1 MLAPWQ
7 RSTRPGP
14 VRRVCDVNVRA
25 SSYWTYPPPAVQL
38 HLRIAN
44 HESKPSWTHA
54 RTHAVAPRDL
64 SSAPRSADDGTRAS
78 RACVSTSLRVNES
91 GATRHDAGSAWLG
104 RRIDTLGRRAT
115 PPGLAA
121 LCRYTHSGRRV
132 EHNLPTLPALRA
144 TSTRR
149 GSRRRRR
156 PSLACARVS
165 IDRSNAALRWCRG
178 LQIAASVRAVL
189 LRHAVL

>member
-1 MLAPWQ
+1 M
-7 RSTRPGP
+7 
-14 VRRVCDVNVRA
+14 NVRA

-44 HESKPSWTHA
+44 HESRIEAILDA
-54 RTHAVAPRDL
+54 RTHARRRAPRSFL
-64 SSAPRSADDGTRAS
+64 SSAQCRRWDAGVA
-78 RACVSTSLRVNES
+78 SLRVNES
-91 GATRHDAGSAWLG
+91 ARQRVWSDATRHDAGSAWLG
-104 RRIDTLGRRAT
+104 RIDTLGRRAT

-132 EHNLPTLPALRA
+132 EHNLPTPPDLRA

-156 PSLACARVS
+156 RHPPLACARVS
-165 IDRSNAALRWCRG
+165 IDRTLRCAGAAACRS
-178 LQIAASVRAVL
+178 QPRCVRSSCATRCSDSL
-189 LRHAVL
+189 